1 MALSARHVDRLAY
14 YMLWRMESLTD
25 SDNIDRDSDQ
35 GSRPDRYNGRNKFSG
50 NANQLV
56 EAGRTPRID
65 GHKSKDSSGQSFI
78 TSTIRDGPESHAS

>member
-1 MALSARHVDRLAY
+1 
-14 YMLWRMESLTD
+14 MLWRMESLTD

-56 EAGRTPRID
+56 EAGWTLRID
-65 GHKSKDSSGQSFI
+65 GHKSKDSS
-78 TSTIRDGPESHAS
+78 R

>member
-1 MALSARHVDRLAY
+1 MALPARHADRLAY
-14 YMLWRMESLTD
+14 HMLWRMESLTD
-25 SDNIDRDSDQ
+25 SNDADRDFDQ

>member
-1 MALSARHVDRLAY
+1 MALPARHADRLAY
-14 YMLWRMESLTD
+14 HMLWRMESLTD
-25 SDNIDRDSDQ
+25 SNDADRDFDQ

-65 GHKSKDSSGQSFI
+65 GHKSKDSSGQGFI
-78 TSTIRDGPESHAS
+78 TSTVRDGSESRAS